1 MWRDIDPRPQERERP
16 DLSRGAGSGDDRSE
30 SASNDP
36 RDVFSRDLDL
46 PRGNTRRPVRDRDRS
61 VDLRESEVRMLATI
75 GAFRVVPAKDLLD
88 HRGRPSSARQGELR
102 RLREEGL
109 VDAKHYVLGREK
121 TSLVTLTERGRE
133 LLERH
138 RSARATGP
146 RQEFYAG
153 VVKPK
158 ELAHDSQLYRAY
170 LHSAERLQRG
180 GSTVRRVSLDYELKR
195 DYQRFLRE
203 LNRDRRRAERDA
215 DDSARDV
222 AEWAARRDL
231 PVIDGHVHFP
241 DVRIEYERPDGERKV
256 EDVEV
261 VTPHYRGAYAA
272 AKASTGF
279 SRYRIDTGVGG
290 RGGSSGRSPD
300 PRIFEE
306 FLG

>member
-1 MWRDIDPRPQERERP
+1 MSRDIEPRPEDREP
-16 DLSRGAGSGDDRSE
+16 LDRCVDARRADTRLHAASE
-30 SASNDP
+30 DP

-46 PRGNTRRPVRDRDRS
+46 PRGSHRQPVRDRDRS
-61 VDLRESEVRMLATI
+61 VDLRESEVRILATT
-75 GAFRVVPAKDLLD
+75 GAFRVVPARDLLD
-88 HRGRPSSARQGELR
+88 RRGRPSSSRQGELR

-109 VDAKHYVLGREK
+109 VETKSYVVGREK
-121 TSLVTLTERGRE
+121 TSLVTLTDRGRE

-138 RSARATGP
+138 RTARSDATG
-146 RQEFYAG
+146 QEFYAR
-153 VVKPK
+153 VVKPR
-158 ELAHDSQLYRAY
+158 ELAHDAQLYRTY
-170 LHSAERLQRG
+170 LHAAERLGRG
-180 GSTVRRVSLDYELKR
+180 ASRVRRVVLDYELKR

-203 LNRDRRRAERDA
+203 LHRDRRRAEGEA
-215 DDSARDV
+215 DTTVRAV
-222 AEWAARRDL
+222 ADWAAGRDL

-272 AKASTGF
+272 AKGRTGF
-279 SRYRIDTGVGG
+279 SCYRIDTGVGG
-290 RGGSSGRSPD
+290 RGGHSGRSPD